1 MIFDDSSIN
10 GNSFHVRNTRNSE
23 KSKVGQAVNK
33 KHYF

>member
-10 GNSFHVRNTRNSE
+10 GNSFRVRNTRNCE
-23 KSKVGQAVNK
+23 KSEVGQAVNK